1 MLRPVMAIAMR
12 EWRAMFLSPL
22 AWTLL
27 AVLFAIVSYMFI
39 GAVSRYHE
47 QQFAYNSFGGGGASQ
62 LPLTDMVVA
71 PMFGNIAVL
80 LLLILPLITMRLLA
94 DEKRHGS
101 WPALASSPITPG
113 QIVLGKYGGL
123 LLFLLVAVTL
133 LSLPAW
139 LLFGF
144 GHPDGGQI
152 LSGLIGLLLVSA
164 TFGAV
169 GLAASSATDNPM
181 VAAITTFG
189 ILLLLW
195 IASWTGEAAGDR
207 IEKILSYLSLI
218 NHYENFLK
226 GVVSSADLI
235 YFLICSAAG
244 LLYARQRLVTDRISV

>member
-1 MLRPVMAIAMR
+1 MLRPIVTIALR
-12 EWRAMFLSPL
+12 EWRSMFLSPL
-22 AWTLL
+22 AWTLIG
-27 AVLFAIVSYMFI
+27 VLFAIVSYMFV
-39 GAVSRYHE
+39 GAISRYHE
-47 QQFAYNSFGGGGASQ
+47 QQFAYGSFGGGASQ

-71 PMFGNIAVL
+71 PMFGNVAVL
-80 LLLILPLITMRLLA
+80 LLLVLPLITMRLLA

-101 WPALASSPITPG
+101 WPALASSPITAG

-123 LLFLLVAVTL
+123 LLFLMMSVGL

-164 TFGAV
+164 TFGAI

-189 ILLLLW
+189 MLLLLW

-226 GVVSSADLI
+226 GVISSADLS
-235 YFLICSAAG
+235 YFLLCSAAG
-244 LLYARQRLVTDRISV
+244 LLYARQRLVTERISA